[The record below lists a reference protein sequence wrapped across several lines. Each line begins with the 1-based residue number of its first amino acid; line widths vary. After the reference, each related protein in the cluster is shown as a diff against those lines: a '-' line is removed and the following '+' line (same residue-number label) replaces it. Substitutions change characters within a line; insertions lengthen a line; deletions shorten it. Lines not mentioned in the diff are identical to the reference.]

1 MINIITYYI
10 LIMEYKRI
18 KNVFIVLSEEIFLR
32 EEQKRNNVFFVFSFQ
47 VNVFS
52 IEKEEMNDW
61 F

>member
-32 EEQKRNNVFFVFSFQ
+32 EKQKRNNVFFVFSFQ

>member
-10 LIMEYKRI
+10 LIMEYERI
-18 KNVFIVLSEEIFLR
+18 KNIFIVLSEEIFLR